1 MNVALFLTYDYSIKT
16 WSDSGTLKKEL
27 NIYKELNK
35 KHNIKFT
42 IFSYGNEDDITILK
56 NEVDTEEISVI
67 PIYSFIRK
75 IDNKYLRFL
84 KSLLLPFLLRKKIK
98 NISIIQQHQLYGIWV
113 SLLLSKILNIP
124 YYLRTGYD
132 VYSFSIYENKNI
144 LKIYFNKKLTKMGLK
159 YSNIYSVTS
168 KTDLEFLKN
177 KFNINNS
184 KIKIRPN
191 WVMNNNKVPILK
203 RNRKKLLSI
212 GRLVDQKYFSLLIKE
227 FSGTKDELEIEII
240 GDGSELNN
248 LKNLAKENQVR
259 LKIIRN
265 LNNDEILK
273 KLNESTFFVS
283 SSKFE
288 GNPKTVLEAMSS
300 GCIVFASDIKAHS
313 ELIKND
319 ENGILYNL
327 DNPELYKIY
336 KDLTLDEQK
345 ILKIS
350 NEASN
355 HILRNNLLDN
365 ITELYFQ
372 DYQLIS
378 SR

>member
-27 NIYKELNK
+27 HIYKELNK

-42 IFSYGNEDDITILK
+42 IFSYGNEDDIMILK
-56 NEVDTEEISVI
+56 NEVDAEIINVI
-67 PIYSFIRK
+67 PIYSFIKK
-75 IDNKYLRFL
+75 INNKYLRFL
-84 KSLLLPFLLRKKIK
+84 KSLFLPFLIRKKIK
-98 NISIIQQHQLYGIWV
+98 NISIIQQHQLYGVWV

-144 LKIYFNKKLTKMGLK
+144 LKIYFNNMLTKIGLK
-159 YSNIYSVTS
+159 YSNVYSVTS

-177 KFNINNS
+177 RFNINNS
-184 KIKIRPN
+184 NIKIRPN
-191 WVMNNNKVPILK
+191 WVLNNNKVPILK
-203 RNRKKLLSI
+203 RNRNKLLSI

-240 GDGSELNN
+240 GDGTEFNN
-248 LKNLAKENQVR
+248 LKNLAIENNVS

-273 KLNESTFFVS
+273 KLNEFTFFVS

-300 GCIVFASDIKAHS
+300 GCVVFASDIKAHS
-313 ELIKND
+313 ELIKNG

-336 KDLTLDEQK
+336 KDLTLNEQK
-345 ILKIS
+345 ILKLS

-372 DYQLIS
+372 DYQLIC

>member
-56 NEVDTEEISVI
+56 NEVDTEEICVI
-67 PIYSFIRK
+67 PIYSFIKK

-84 KSLLLPFLLRKKIK
+84 KSLLLPFLIRKKIK

-144 LKIYFNKKLTKMGLK
+144 LKIYFNKILTKMGLK

-168 KTDLEFLKN
+168 KTDLEFLKS

-191 WVMNNNKVPILK
+191 WVINNNKVPILK

-248 LKNLAKENQVR
+248 LKNLAKENQVT

-273 KLNESTFFVS
+273 KLNESTFFIS

-300 GCIVFASDIKAHS
+300 GCIVLASDIKSHS

-345 ILKIS
+345 ILKFS

-355 HILRNNLLDN
+355 HILRNNFLDN

>member
-56 NEVDTEEISVI
+56 NEVSNEEISVI
-67 PIYSFIRK
+67 PIYSFIKK

-84 KSLLLPFLLRKKIK
+84 KSLLLPFLIRKKIK

-144 LKIYFNKKLTKMGLK
+144 LKIYFNKKLTKIGLK

-191 WVMNNNKVPILK
+191 WVINNNKVPILK

-327 DNPELYKIY
+327 DNPELYKTY
-336 KDLTLDEQK
+336 KDLILDEQK
-345 ILKIS
+345 ILKFS

-355 HILRNNLLDN
+355 HILRNNLIDN